1 MINTCNR
8 ELMVKLYKWM
18 ERHENPKKMGVDE
31 AGQYFQAAWA
41 ELDDILQEHTASPW
55 AMRLVI
61 GFYEA
66 LEEAYK
72 QTFQNV
78 P

>member
-1 MINTCNR
+1 MIDSHNR
-8 ELMVKLYKWM
+8 ELSAKLYRWF
-18 ERHENPKKMGVDE
+18 ERHEKPKKMGVDE

-61 GFYEA
+61 GYYEA
-66 LEEAYK
+66 LEEVYK
-72 QTFQNV
+72 QTVQNM